1 MRPSEA
7 RFCRIRSFTDKP
19 NSIAEPMLKSLTYD
33 QGREVA
39 YDQGREVA
47 LHKKLTE
54 QTGMAVYF
62 CDPHSPWQRGSNEN
76 TNGLVHP
83 ALPSHFK
90 DHCMD
95 HNISLITTLA
105 AGFGIALILGFLAER
120 IRVPALVGYLVAG
133 IIIGPGT
140 PGFVADVQLASQLSE
155 IGVMLLMFGVGL
167 HFSLDDL
174 LAVKRIAVPGAVVQM
189 GLATLLGMAV
199 AWGWDWS
206 WGSGLIFGLSLSC
219 ASTVVLLKALESR
232 GVLESMNGRIAVG
245 WLVVEDLAT
254 VLVLVLLPPLAG
266 VLGGSEAAHAA
277 AAKPLWITI
286 GQTLLQ
292 VGAFLALMLIAGRRV
307 LPWMLWQVSRTGS
320 RELFTLAV
328 VASAIGIAYGAAAL
342 FSVSFALGAFFAGMV
357 MRESEFSHRAAEESL
372 PLRDAFSVLF
382 FVSVGMLFDPAILVE
397 QPWHVLAVLAIII
410 FGKSV
415 AALALVLA
423 FRYPLNT
430 ALIVS
435 ASLAQIGE
443 FSFILAGLGLSLGLL
458 PAEGMSLV
466 LAGALISIALNP
478 VLFATVEPV
487 RKWILQRSEFARSL
501 DRRTDPYAELPMST
515 ERKYLEGQVVLVGY
529 GRVGKRIASA
539 LEARGIPYVV
549 AEQNRELVEKLRKQ
563 GVAAV
568 SGNAAEPAVLIQAH
582 IAEAAMLVVATPDS
596 LNVRQM
602 AETARTLN
610 PDIEIVLRTH
620 GEDESLML
628 RKEGIGTVFFGEEEL
643 AKGMAGHVLQ
653 RFAPQP
659 NSPSGSSATA

>member
-1 MRPSEA
+1 
-7 RFCRIRSFTDKP
+7 
-19 NSIAEPMLKSLTYD
+19 
-33 QGREVA
+33 
-39 YDQGREVA
+39 
-47 LHKKLTE
+47 
-54 QTGMAVYF
+54 
-62 CDPHSPWQRGSNEN
+62 
-76 TNGLVHP
+76 
-83 ALPSHFK
+83 
-90 DHCMD
+90 MD

-105 AGFGIALILGFLAER
+105 AGFGFALILGFLAER

-133 IIIGPGT
+133 ILIGPTT
-140 PGFVADVQLASQLSE
+140 PGFVADVHLASQLSE

-199 AWGWDWS
+199 AWGWGWS
-206 WGSGLIFGLSLSC
+206 WSSGLIFGLSLSC

-232 GVLESMNGRIAVG
+232 GVLGSMNGRIAVG

-292 VGAFLALMLIAGRRV
+292 VGAFLALMLIAGRRA

-328 VASAIGIAYGAAAL
+328 IASAIGIAYGAAAL

-397 QPWHVLAVLAIII
+397 QPWQVLGVLAIII
-410 FGKSV
+410 FGKSA

-487 RKWILQRSEFARSL
+487 RRWILRRSEKARSL
-501 DRRTDPYAELPMST
+501 DRRSAPYAELPMST

-529 GRVGKRIASA
+529 GRVGRRIAGA

-563 GVAAV
+563 GMAAV
-568 SGNAAEPAVLIQAH
+568 SGNAADPAVLIQAH
-582 IAEAAMLVVATPDS
+582 IAEAAMLVVATPDP
-596 LNVRQM
+596 LNVRQI
-602 AETARTLN
+602 ANTARILN
-610 PDIEIVLRTH
+610 PGIEIVLRTH
-620 GEDESLML
+620 SEEELAML
-628 RKEGIGTVFFGEEEL
+628 RKEGIGSIFFGEEEL
-643 AKGMAGHVLQ
+643 AKGMSGHVLQ
-653 RFAPQP
+653 RVA
-659 NSPSGSSATA
+659 SRPSSSFKNTANA